1 MESVTVGPAAMKLI
15 HKILGHE
22 TEDLVDILK
31 QLAPELGLSHI
42 AYLRLASNKSLDSSF
57 LAAAATYSR
66 EWQRRYFFKQYF
78 LIDPVITYGST
89 SSSEFDWADIDRG
102 SQVISD
108 FFSDALGHAVGS
120 NGLSIPIQNR
130 KNMRALVSFTNDRP
144 RPDWERF
151 KNANMD
157 KLYHASA
164 LIDAAAVT
172 GLKLPD
178 ALEVNLSAREEQCLV
193 WAARGKT
200 YEEIGE
206 ITNLSFYSVRS
217 HLDMARLKLRGTN
230 LTHAVAVALA
240 LGVIPPIALRG
251 SL

>member
-1 MESVTVGPAAMKLI
+1 MTRIIVLSVPLLTFGFLVAAPARAEDSMMKQDSMHMSKPAHHMKKDAMM
-15 HKILGHE
+15 HK
-22 TEDLVDILK
+22 
-31 QLAPELGLSHI
+31 
-42 AYLRLASNKSLDSSF
+42 DS
-57 LAAAATYSR
+57 YPK

-78 LIDPVITYGST
+78 LIDPVIILGST
-89 SSSEFDWADIDRG
+89 SSAEFDWADIDRG

-108 FFSDALGHAVGS
+108 FFSDALSHAVGS

-130 KNMRALVSFTNDRP
+130 KNMRALVSFTNDLP

-151 KNANMD
+151 KSANMD

-164 LIDAAAVT
+164 LIDAASVT

-240 LGVIPPIALRG
+240 LGVIPSIALRG